1 MYYLMGPIEG
11 ENSENK
17 AYEIDET
24 TKEITKVSAIELWC
38 INLNTY
44 RGFVS
49 SLTELNET
57 NLPDHISAVLAEAN
71 ITL

>member
-1 MYYLMGPIEG
+1 MNRNRL
-11 ENSENK
+11 
-17 AYEIDET
+17 T